1 MNTQAANIQIQ
12 DFLLIN
18 KPNEFGF
25 AAQLGAQKHELPQ
38 PYHCR
43 FPAPPNDYRLEQQ
56 FNKPYGDTTMRFMI
70 LVKATKDTE
79 AGVTPKAGVAQ
90 PEKSERRRSITKGK

>member
-1 MNTQAANIQIQ
+1 MNTQAAKIQIQ

-38 PYHCR
+38 PY
-43 FPAPPNDYRLEQQ
+43 
-56 FNKPYGDTTMRFMI
+56 
-70 LVKATKDTE
+70 
-79 AGVTPKAGVAQ
+79 VASCTAV
-90 PEKSERRRSITKGK
+90 EEWRRNN

>member
-38 PYHCR
+38 PYVASC
-43 FPAPPNDYRLEQQ
+43 AAAE
-56 FNKPYGDTTMRFMI
+56 GM
-70 LVKATKDTE
+70 ATKQL
-79 AGVTPKAGVAQ
+79 GVPAAWLQKYTLRHPLDGPLRVSFYRTTHSNAVL
-90 PEKSERRRSITKGK
+90 